1 MTSLIRT
8 IRDWMRGIP
17 KDAAEEAVSLVEG
30 KRPQADLNDALRKR
44 IATFEQAWRDQDAP
58 DPSG

>member
-17 KDAAEEAVSLVEG
+17 NDGAAEAINLVES
-30 KRPQADLNDALRKR
+30 KRSQADLNDALRKR
-44 IATFEQAWRDQDAP
+44 IKTFEQAWGDQDGRH
-58 DPSG
+58 PSE

>member
-17 KDAAEEAVSLVEG
+17 KDAAAEAINLVEG

-44 IATFEQAWRDQDAP
+44 IETFEQAWRDQDAP
-58 DPSG
+58 DPSE